1 MLYTGSVDNTARM
14 WKLDQLE
21 GGEGRPREGRP
32 REGRPR
38 EGQLVAYHNAPV
50 KCVKRHP
57 NNENLV
63 ITASWDKTVKVWDV
77 RKLIP
82 I

>member
-14 WKLDQLE
+14 WRLDQLE
-21 GGEGRPREGRP
+21 GG
-32 REGRPR
+32 EGRPR

-77 RKLIP
+77 RKPGEASVRL
-82 I
+82 